1 MAIDLLSLQPSVISK
16 DLREKYILLAGQPK
30 IGKTEFCSM
39 APDALILAFEMGTNA
54 RPGAM
59 VQPIEKWSDFKA
71 VLRQLEKP
79 EVRAKFSTICI
90 DTIGIAYEVCEKF
103 ICVQG
108 GKQKIGDFGY
118 GAGYA
123 ALSKEFGDSL
133 RKITMLGYGL
143 IMTCHLKEN
152 LDDDGNV
159 IGYKPDL
166 NNRCLK
172 IVNGLVD
179 VIGVITQT
187 WNEKGESERWI
198 QTRATK
204 TIQAGSRFKYLEPKI
219 KFGYKEFV
227 DALAKAIEAE
237 EANGA
242 TVVDR
247 IERVTEESLDFTSV
261 FNEAKQLWTKLV
273 TDNETNGEEMANI
286 ILKKIE
292 ITMGHRMK
300 LSEFTEDQVDLLAL
314 VVSEMREM

>member
-1 MAIDLLSLQPSVISK
+1 MAIDLLNLQPSVISK

-59 VQPIEKWSDFKA
+59 VQPIEKWSDFKL

-79 EVRAKFSTICI
+79 EVKAKFATICI
-90 DTIGIAYEVCEKF
+90 DTVGIAYDICEKY
-103 ICVQG
+103 ICAQNGV
-108 GKQKIGDFGY
+108 QKIGEIPYGGGY
-118 GAGYA
+118 S
-123 ALSKEFGDSL
+123 ALSKEFESSL

-143 IMTCHLKEN
+143 IMTCHLKESS
-152 LDDDGNV
+152 DDNGNV
-159 IGYKPDL
+159 IGSKPDL

-179 VIGVITQT
+179 IIGVITQS

-198 QTRATK
+198 QTRATQ
-204 TIQAGSRFKYLEPKI
+204 TVQAGSRFRYLEPKI
-219 KFGYKEFV
+219 RFGYKEFV

-242 TVVDR
+242 TVVDK
-247 IERVTEESLDFTSV
+247 IERTTEEKADFNALRS
-261 FNEAKQLWTKLV
+261 EALELWNKLV
-273 TDNETNGEEMANI
+273 VNNEQNGEENATT
-286 ILKKIE
+286 ILKKVE
-292 ITMGHRMK
+292 MTMGHKMK

-314 VVSEMREM
+314 VVSEMREI